1 MTFLELIN
9 QEHPDIVS
17 ESTNKETG
25 AIEYLFG
32 CPRRYDYESTWKCP
46 FRVDGNRMSCKECW
60 NREIHEIKAEE
71 PIDLNINLKE
81 EKKMMNLDPVIRDAV
96 LNAISDS
103 DIEDAVKDVFA
114 NHDYSDM
121 IQRAVENY
129 LYDNLEDI
137 AEDIVDDAVRGYMEE
152 NL

>member
-1 MTFLELIN
+1 MPE
-9 QEHPDIVS
+9 E
-17 ESTNKETG
+17 KE
-25 AIEYLFG
+25 
-32 CPRRYDYESTWKCP
+32 
-46 FRVDGNRMSCKECW
+46 
-60 NREIHEIKAEE
+60 AEE
-71 PIDLNINLKE
+71 PINLNINLEE